1 MKQSQIATLAGLLTA
16 LGVAWAVF
24 IEPES
29 PLWFK
34 LLISALPAIGGWLTN
49 SFSPRSEER
58 RVGKEC
64 RL

>member
-1 MKQSQIATLAGLLTA
+1 MKQSHIATLAGLLTA
-16 LGVAWAVF
+16 LGVAWTVF

-49 SFSPRSEER
+49 SFSPM
-58 RVGKEC
+58 KKK
-64 RL
+64 